1 MQSLAN
7 EIKTF
12 SKTALK
18 KQCTQVTTLGGKR
31 LIETWQGSNL
41 CVVEDGGQP
50 DGAYGYIEDNSLD
63 LQVGVIK
70 PYLLLEWLLMS
81 YNLCISCVSVAS
93 QDVAHDLDTLKEL
106 KVSHILNVG
115 YGVENISP
123 DLFVYKTL
131 NILDLPET
139 DITSYFHE
147 TSQFID
153 QVKAEGGV
161 VLVHCNAGVS
171 RSAAIVIGYLMSRE
185 GLAFNAALA
194 LVKAAR
200 PAIRP
205 NPGFYEQL
213 KDYRECDNR

>member
-70 PYLLLEWLLMS
+70 PYLLL
-81 YNLCISCVSVAS
+81 AS

-213 KDYRECDNR
+213 KDYRP

>member
-12 SKTALK
+12 SKTALR

-31 LIETWQGSNL
+31 LIETRQGSNL
-41 CVVEDGGQP
+41 CVVEDSEQP
-50 DGAYGYIEDNSLD
+50 EGAYGYVEDNSLD

-70 PYLLLEWLLMS
+70 PYLLL
-81 YNLCISCVSVAS
+81 AS

-115 YGVENISP
+115 YGVENIFP

-153 QVKAEGGV
+153 QVKAEEGV
-161 VLVHCNAGVS
+161 VLIHCNAGVS

-185 GLAFNAALA
+185 GLAFDAAFA

-205 NPGFYEQL
+205 NLGFYEQL
-213 KDYRECDNR
+213 KDYRP